1 MHGVKN
7 KIITEAQKFR
17 LHKSRIKMVFLTF
30 LDRGRVIHKGII
42 FGGKR
47 VNSEIEADIKS
58 EAAICRDI
66 QLVSL
71 AEQFPTLCA
80 MIVKGSLANR
90 GAVEL
95 SHPPYSPDRKAANY
109 FLSRKT

>member
-1 MHGVKN
+1 
-7 KIITEAQKFR
+7 
-17 LHKSRIKMVFLTF
+17 MVFLTF
-30 LDRGRVIHKGII
+30 LDKVRVIHKGIV
-42 FGGKR
+42 FEGKI
-47 VNSEIEADIKS
+47 VNSEFEVGIKS

-71 AEQFPTLCA
+71 AELFPTPCSMVLKSCL
-80 MIVKGSLANR
+80 GNR

-95 SHPPYSPDRKAANY
+95 SHPPYSSDRKAANY